1 VLFEGTAAAEL
12 FALAMGSDFSA
23 DRAPVSENGMFNRM
37 GGMGE
42 GMIDQIGS
50 RVLPRSFTVIE
61 NPTIRRFEGRL
72 IGGALVDDEG
82 VRTRETRLVERGV
95 LKTLLTTRV
104 PVTGIPR
111 SSGSRRGGGPGITN
125 LFVSSDSGLTDA
137 QLKKRALALA
147 AEQRSNGFAIVIRR
161 IGSGGGGRGGIMA
174 AMRAAGISGAGAGA
188 IPVAEAVKLYPDGRE
203 EPIRGALLAGV
214 SDASFKEIAA
224 ASRSRTALTL
234 PARAGLR
241 GMFTMFAMRRSSF
254 VGFGQTATYVVP
266 SLLFEE
272 LSIRKPTGDGMAPPA
287 FSPPWAETSRE

>member
-1 VLFEGTAAAEL
+1 MMPTHLLQQFGPRE
-12 FALAMGSDFSA
+12 AMDYDVVIVGGWQVGQTGKIV
-23 DRAPVSENGMFNRM
+23 AP
-37 GGMGE
+37 
-42 GMIDQIGS
+42 
-50 RVLPRSFTVIE
+50 
-61 NPTIRRFEGRL
+61 
-72 IGGALVDDEG
+72 
-82 VRTRETRLVERGV
+82 
-95 LKTLLTTRV
+95 
-104 PVTGIPR
+104 
-111 SSGSRRGGGPGITN
+111 
-125 LFVSSDSGLTDA
+125 
-137 QLKKRALALA
+137 QLY
-147 AEQRSNGFAIVIRR
+147 I
-161 IGSGGGGRGGIMA
+161 
-174 AMRAAGISGAGAGA
+174 AAGISGAGAGA